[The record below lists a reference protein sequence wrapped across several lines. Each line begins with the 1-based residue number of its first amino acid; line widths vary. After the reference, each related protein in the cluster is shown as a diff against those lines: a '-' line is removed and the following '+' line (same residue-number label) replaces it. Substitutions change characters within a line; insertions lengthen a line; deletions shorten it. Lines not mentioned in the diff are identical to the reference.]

1 MGRARLG
8 AVGAAAVLLVGGA
21 AGCGRE
27 PAAPAP
33 VPLIGHARD
42 ARAADPCALPT
53 GAQLATLGVDAPGAP
68 ATAAEGR
75 RCEWRG
81 ATESGSEL
89 AITLFVG
96 DGGLA
101 TLAANSEPTT
111 ARVRLAGYPAL
122 ETFTGAGEFCQYD
135 VGVAAD
141 QVVMASL
148 EGGAPDSCTAL
159 QGVLPGVV
167 ESLPVL
173 TS

>member
-1 MGRARLG
+1 MYRARPV
-8 AVGAAAVLLVGGA
+8 AVAVAALLLAAGA

-27 PAAPAP
+27 QAAPAP
-33 VPLIGHARD
+33 VPPVGNARD

-53 GAQLATLGVDAPGAP
+53 AAQLAALGVTAPGA
-68 ATAAEGR
+68 AVAAAEGR
-75 RCEWRG
+75 RCEWR
-81 ATESGSEL
+81 AVPDSRPDL
-89 AITLFVG
+89 QITLFVG

-141 QVVMASL
+141 QVLMASL
-148 EGGAPDSCTAL
+148 EGGTPDSCTAL
-159 QGVLPGVV
+159 QAVLPGVV
-167 ESLPVL
+167 ENLPAL
-173 TS
+173 AS